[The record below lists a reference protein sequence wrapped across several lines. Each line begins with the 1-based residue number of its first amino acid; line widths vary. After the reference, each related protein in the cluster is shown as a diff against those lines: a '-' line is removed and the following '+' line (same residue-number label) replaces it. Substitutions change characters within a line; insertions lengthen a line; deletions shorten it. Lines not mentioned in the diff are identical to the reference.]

1 MRARAR
7 RAGQVV
13 EAYGQNDARSIFG
26 SCITKRLFNLNDIET
41 ADWAARHLGEGTV
54 YSQQIKED
62 RSLTNRGDLS
72 YAEQRQKLMTGQQIM
87 DMKPDELLLL
97 VGNRS
102 PLRAKLNRSRESKAY
117 HGKWDQNPLN

>member
-54 YSQQIKED
+54 YSQQIK
-62 RSLTNRGDLS
+62 
-72 YAEQRQKLMTGQQIM
+72 
-87 DMKPDELLLL
+87 
-97 VGNRS
+97 
-102 PLRAKLNRSRESKAY
+102 
-117 HGKWDQNPLN
+117 